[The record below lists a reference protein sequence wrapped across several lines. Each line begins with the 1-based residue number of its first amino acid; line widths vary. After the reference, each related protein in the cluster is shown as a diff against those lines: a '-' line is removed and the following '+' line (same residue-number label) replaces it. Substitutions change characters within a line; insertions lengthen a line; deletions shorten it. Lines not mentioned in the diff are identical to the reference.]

1 MKIGFDSKRF
11 FHNQTGLGNY
21 SREVIYSLCE
31 YYSENEYLLFDS
43 QGNESIDLHCTQ
55 LIRPRIWNPFWRSIG
70 LGYSAGKQKIELFH
84 GLSNEIPM
92 DMPSNIPVIC
102 TIHDVIFRQFPNQ
115 YKPVD
120 RYIYHKK
127 TSTALQR
134 CDKIIVPSQYTKN
147 CILDYY
153 NVDESKFNV
162 IYQSINPKYFNHHW
176 EPNLDQPYIVFH
188 SSFNHRKNHI
198 NLVKSFA
205 KLDNKEIK
213 LILIGE
219 GNEKQNIIKLIENLG
234 ISKRVEIFGYLDLD
248 DLIIK
253 LKKSIGFINPSKF
266 EGFGIPL
273 AEVAIMGIPIIA
285 SDIPVFRE
293 IMGNKISYFDPNE
306 VDSITQAISEL
317 LKEPRLN
324 KEYKTEVLEQV
335 NRKAHSEN
343 LINLYS
349 SF

>member
-31 YYSENEYLLFDS
+31 YYSENEYLLFDTK
-43 QGNESIDLHCTQ
+43 GNESIDLHCAQ
-55 LIRPRIWNPFWRSIG
+55 LIRPSIWNPFWRSIG
-70 LGYSAGKQKIELFH
+70 IGHSAVKHKIDLFH

-92 DMPSNIPVIC
+92 DIPSNIPSIC

-134 CDKIIVPSQYTKN
+134 CDKIIVPSNYTKK
-147 CILDYY
+147 CVLDYY
-153 NVDESKFNV
+153 NVDESKFKV
-162 IYQSINPKYFNHHW
+162 IYQSINPKYLNHNW
-176 EPNLDQPYIVFH
+176 EPNFDQPYIVYH

-198 NLVKSFA
+198 NLLKSFA
-205 KLDNKEIK
+205 NLDNKEIK
-213 LILIGE
+213 LVLIGE
-219 GNEKQNIIKLIENLG
+219 GSEKQNIVKNTEKLG
-234 ISKRVEIFGYLDLD
+234 ISKRVEFFGYLNLD
-248 DLIIK
+248 ELIIK
-253 LKKSIGFINPSKF
+253 LKKSIGFVYPSKF

-273 AEVAIMGIPIIA
+273 AEVASMGIPIIA
-285 SDIPVFRE
+285 SNIPVFRE
-293 IMGNKISYFDPNE
+293 IMGEEIGYFDPDDL
-306 VDSITQAISEL
+306 DSITQAIYKLVNEQ
-317 LKEPRLN
+317 RFN
-324 KEYKTEVLEQV
+324 KVYKTEVLGQLT
-335 NRKAHSEN
+335 RKAHSGN
-343 LINLYS
+343 LMNLYN